1 MTGCCENKKTIYF
14 VQWTKLKLFYQLQRQ
29 WCICSL
35 NLYPQS
41 PVILG
46 TFCMCC
52 KPTGVARC
60 STLFKSSSC
69 LVVIE
74 PWIQKCAFYAVANRQ
89 KRSVVLATN
98 TLFSFLG
105 YTYTLLLYA
114 LQLCGFCGSFLT
126 VWVKYLASILTID
139 FNIMV

>member
-29 WCICSL
+29 WSICSL
-35 NLYPQS
+35 NLYPES

-52 KPTGVARC
+52 KPTGVARY
-60 STLFKSSSC
+60 STLFKSSHY

-74 PWIQKCAFYAVANRQ
+74 PWIQKCAFYAVAKRQ
-89 KRSVVLATN
+89 KRSVGSGYKHFFQFSRVYLHPLALCFTAMWLLRQFLN
-98 TLFSFLG
+98 CMTEVSSIHFNSLF
-105 YTYTLLLYA
+105 
-114 LQLCGFCGSFLT
+114 
-126 VWVKYLASILTID
+126 
-139 FNIMV
+139 